1 MTIERQLVEVQSRFV
16 GFGPPKSAAGRRTI
30 TLPGFLATMLEEQLA
45 ERAQPGPDGLVFVN
59 TVGNPPHASGFS
71 AFTWAR
77 AKRRAGIEG
86 VRWHDLRHTAV
97 ALAIEQGA
105 HAKAI
110 QERMGHA
117 SVSVTLDRYGHL
129 LPSLGERIADG
140 LDSAFRSAD
149 QNATV
154 VAPVAEIG
162 RRPESRSRYS

>member
-1 MTIERQLVEVQSRFV
+1 
-16 GFGPPKSAAGRRTI
+16 
-30 TLPGFLATMLEEQLA
+30 LA

-59 TVGNPPHASGFS
+59 TVGNPPHASGFN

-77 AKRRAGIEG
+77 AKRRAGVEG

-129 LPSLGERIADG
+129 LPSLGERVADG

-149 QNATV
+149 HAASE

-162 RRPESRSRYS
+162 SRRGSRR

>member
-1 MTIERQLVEVQSRFV
+1 
-16 GFGPPKSAAGRRTI
+16 
-30 TLPGFLATMLEEQLA
+30 MLENQLA

-59 TVGNPPHASGFS
+59 IVGNPPHSSGFT

-77 AKRRAGIEG
+77 AKRQAGLEG

-97 ALAIEQGA
+97 AFAIEQGA

-140 LDSAFRSAD
+140 RDSTFLSAANGA
-149 QNATV
+149 QV
-154 VAPVAEIG
+154 VAPVAEIRSRAHPSPSPHG
-162 RRPESRSRYS
+162 RRQDLGL